1 MPKATNSA
9 RKVESPWQRLCL
21 SSAQGKWVFFYFGD
35 SIWRTN
41 LNPNCEFEMA
51 TDLTSSS
58 TSSSPLVAKI
68 LIDVYE
74 YFLLLDEVKA
84 NQNRYDHLM
93 AQREK
98 KLKDQLETSQQ
109 QQGKRNCPKDGS
121 SRNAANMFSLINI
134 ILNVSFDLLS
144 FTKIRCLP

>member
-1 MPKATNSA
+1 
-9 RKVESPWQRLCL
+9 
-21 SSAQGKWVFFYFGD
+21 
-35 SIWRTN
+35 
-41 LNPNCEFEMA
+41 MA